1 MPPDSFQIRTCLS
14 CGLRYPLTNENVFGT
29 RCPVCLGETD
39 LTLQAGR
46 EAGVEPEPSH
56 ISNPS
61 TRSNLESPKRIG
73 ECAVLLDNIRS
84 AWNVGSIFRSADGFG
99 FTRAYVCGITPTP
112 DNDAVMKTSLG
123 AEYTVTWSY
132 HKDAVKLVRG
142 LKKEGRQ
149 VWALEE
155 HERAVPLSPYP
166 DSRPKIPMV
175 IILGNEVTGV
185 DPGLLD
191 LTDTIF
197 HIPMH
202 GGKTSF
208 NVAIAFGIAAYQL
221 TALPS

>member
-1 MPPDSFQIRTCLS
+1 MPSDSFQIRSCLS

-29 RCPVCLGETD
+29 RCPVCLGETN
-39 LTLQAGR
+39 LTLRAGR
-46 EAGVEPEPSH
+46 KPGADLSARRDLEP
-56 ISNPS
+56 
-61 TRSNLESPKRIG
+61 RKRIG
-73 ECAVLLDNIRS
+73 EFAVLLDNIRS
-84 AWNVGSIFRSADGFG
+84 AWNVGSIFRSADGLG
-99 FTRAYVCGITPTP
+99 FTHAYVCGITPTP

-123 AEYTVTWSY
+123 AEATVPWSY
-132 HKDAVKLVRG
+132 YKDAVKLVGG
-142 LKKEGRQ
+142 LKREGWQ

-166 DSRPKIPMV
+166 QSETPV
-175 IILGNEVTGV
+175 VLILGNEVTGV

-191 LTDTIF
+191 LADKIF